1 MSDMRLPWRTNREV
15 SPELAEARRIRAET
29 ERKLQAEREH
39 VVIPLRN
46 LREKNHVSEAITMLI
61 QGERPHGRPS

>member
-1 MSDMRLPWRTNREV
+1 MRLQWRIRRTV
-15 SPELAEARRIRAET
+15 SPELAEAQRVRAET
-29 ERKLQAEREH
+29 EQKLLSEREH

-46 LREKNHVSEAITMLI
+46 LREKNHVSEVINMLI

>member
-1 MSDMRLPWRTNREV
+1 MRLPWRASRKV
-15 SPELAEARRIRAET
+15 SPGLAEARRVRIET

-61 QGERPHGRPS
+61 QGERPRGSHP